1 MNDTTASPT
10 NPVITVQDYHL
21 AALIIFMVGFVQ
33 NLIIS
38 NKMDSFP
45 PEEVGEFIDS
55 LNPVSHKTTMNT
67 VRSALFTQIEISFL
81 GTICNS
87 LVAVFTHRLA
97 IFNNAF
103 GRLTGSQAIG
113 EMILCAVFA
122 FYYSPMVFFDIT
134 TMKLHSKHAGL
145 ILLMCYSICIVSHL
159 FIALNRMCAI
169 CFPLNYDKW
178 FSHRN
183 TTVLIVISWVLSISV
198 VFVLHGLEDCS
209 LIFSDTAWVFVFKTN
224 ERCGFISWY
233 IDFGEDFSIVVIIAI
248 VDTVTIIKVRITAA
262 EIAKSGCRM
271 TNSKRA
277 KDVNFLKQAVAQGVV
292 FAVELFTYFFMGWLF
307 TNKWAIFACTTMA
320 WNIVHCSDP

>member
-21 AALIIFMVGFVQ
+21 AALIIFM
-33 NLIIS
+33 
-38 NKMDSFP
+38 
-45 PEEVGEFIDS
+45 
-55 LNPVSHKTTMNT
+55 
-67 VRSALFTQIEISFL
+67 ISFL

-122 FYYSPMVFFDIT
+122 FYYSPMLLIT
-134 TMKLHSKHAGL
+134 A
-145 ILLMCYSICIVSHL
+145 
-159 FIALNRMCAI
+159 
-169 CFPLNYDKW
+169 
-178 FSHRN
+178 
-183 TTVLIVISWVLSISV
+183 VIS
-198 VFVLHGLEDCS
+198 EDCS
-209 LIFSDTAWVFVFKTN
+209 LTFNDTAWVFVFKTN

-248 VDTVTIIKVRITAA
+248 VDTVTIIKVRLTTA

-277 KDVNFLKQAVAQGVV
+277 KEVNFLKQTKAAQRCIQEVPRR
-292 FAVELFTYFFMGWLF
+292 EEKTDREQLEPPRHQKC
-307 TNKWAIFACTTMA
+307 NRC
-320 WNIVHCSDP
+320 